1 MLNQVADKIPDG
13 GPYYANWASLMGMLA
28 YGPFEIAIMG
38 KDAVPKSQEMQQQYL
53 PTALFMGGEEEHL
66 PLLENKR
73 VEKGTLI
80 YVCRNKNCKR
90 PVKEVKEAMR
100 QLEDY

>member
-1 MLNQVADKIPDG
+1 
-13 GPYYANWASLMGMLA
+13 
-28 YGPFEIAIMG
+28 
-38 KDAVPKSQEMQQQYL
+38 
-53 PTALFMGGEEEHL
+53 MGGEEEHL

-100 QLEDY
+100 QLEDYYKDLS